1 MAISD
6 YKITAEDIA
15 KYGCVSLPDTLTG
28 NAQENKAKFDRL
40 VRECVANAVNAVID
54 HMVLV
59 ENEAQDWASAEA
71 LRVQAEAARV
81 AAENL
86 RVQAENDRADAE
98 TARAAAEAARV
109 LAENLRA
116 DAETARAN
124 AENKRDTAEKSRV
137 SAETGR
143 VNAESARVTAESQR
157 ANAES
162 VRAQNEAARISA
174 ETGRADAEADR
185 VSAEDTRIANEAARK
200 SAETGRASAETVR
213 ESGENARKSAE
224 KARASAEQQREST
237 ESTRQTAEQSRVG
250 AETARANAE
259 KARADAETARVSAEQ
274 ARATAE
280 SKRAAAET
288 ARQNAET
295 GRTDAET
302 KRVSAESARAT
313 AEGKRADAETARATA
328 ETKRVSAE
336 TARVSAESTRQT
348 NETARVSA
356 EKSRAAAETARQT
369 AEKARNVWEEYSADK
384 AYVPGNKVSFN
395 GSSYVC
401 TAATTGHAPT
411 DTAYW
416 LLIAQKGEDG
426 KGAGDM
432 LASVYDPKGKAQDV
446 FQYADAKAGEA
457 KSVADTAQ
465 TGLNTHIAS
474 KSNPHGVTA
483 PQVGADPK
491 GTAASAVSA
500 HNAAADAH
508 SALFAEK
515 QDKLKGKKGK
525 FVGFTADN
533 TVGEVDAPASGGS
546 RITMRFAA
554 DFVGQAWT
562 LSGGS
567 ETYTGTVDSSKT
579 ATVSVLGINTTYT
592 LSAALSGTT
601 YTAKVTTKA
610 YYTALSVRLTA
621 FRATITVMVDSG
633 STVTATLGDM
643 VLTATSDA
651 GEVAF
656 TVDEAG
662 TWAIKATLD
671 DQLARGTVS
680 VTENGQNA
688 SLMLI
693 YANVFGVM
701 WDTSNS
707 STALTRLTPSTDP
720 YGLVTRSVTT
730 EPKPAVGTGSG
741 SSPFDSYAP
750 WNGMKECNLN
760 SSGAVTAWK
769 GNSAFTRRSD
779 YTMVF
784 IPAFYVAAKRNG
796 TKQYFYV
803 SDKPK
808 TGMTKHPGS
817 GKYIGRYTSN
827 GEYGGGSTGSTP
839 RVNISRAGFRD
850 LVKSG
855 ITNGAFNSKFHL
867 YDFATYCAIIFLYV
881 VEFADW
887 NCQSKIG
894 RGYVD
899 YSYEISSGATDTMTF
914 HTGLRN
920 NAVQYRWIENL
931 WGNVS
936 QWVDGFNAN
945 GTTAY
950 YCTDPS
956 KYADD
961 TTTGYTKIGTLP
973 ASGWIKDLTVT
984 DNGLLIPKTS
994 GGSETTS
1001 IPDCVYSSS
1010 GWRVLSVGGN
1020 WSDGAQAG
1028 LLFFVAI
1035 YASSYSYSTF
1045 SARLLCEA

>member
-28 NAQENKAKFDRL
+28 DAQENKAKFDRL

-81 AAENL
+81 TAENL

-116 DAETARAN
+116 EAETARAN

-185 VSAEDTRIANEAARK
+185 VSAEDTRIANENARK
-200 SAETGRASAETVR
+200 SAETDRASAETVR

-224 KARASAEQQREST
+224 KARASAEQQRES
-237 ESTRQTAEQSRVG
+237 
-250 AETARANAE
+250 
-259 KARADAETARVSAEQ
+259 
-274 ARATAE
+274 
-280 SKRAAAET
+280 
-288 ARQNAET
+288 
-295 GRTDAET
+295 
-302 KRVSAESARAT
+302 
-313 AEGKRADAETARATA
+313 
-328 ETKRVSAE
+328 
-336 TARVSAESTRQT
+336 AESTRQT
-348 NETARVSA
+348 NETARVNA
-356 EKSRAAAETARQT
+356 EKSRSAAETARQT
-369 AEKARNVWEEYSADK
+369 AENARNVWEEYSAGK

-401 TAATTGHAPT
+401 TAETTGHAPT

-416 LLIAQKGEDG
+416 LMIAKKGEDG

-432 LASVYDPKGKAQDV
+432 LASVYDQKGKAQDV
-446 FQYADAKAGEA
+446 FQYADAKASEA
-457 KSVADTAQ
+457 KS
-465 TGLNTHIAS
+465 
-474 KSNPHGVTA
+474 
-483 PQVGADPK
+483 
-491 GTAASAVSA
+491 
-500 HNAAADAH
+500 AAAAYTDNKIAAIPTPDVSGQIETHNTAKNAH
-508 SALFAEK
+508 SALFSAK
-515 QDKLKGKKGK
+515 QDKIKGKKGK
-525 FVGFTADN
+525 YLGFTAND

-546 RITMRFAA
+546 RITLTFAS
-554 DFVGQAWT
+554 DFVGHAWT
-562 LSGGS
+562 LKGGS

-601 YTAKVTTKA
+601 YTAEVTTKA
-610 YYTALSVRLTA
+610 YYTALSVNLEK
-621 FRATITVMVDSG
+621 FQSTITVTVDSG
-633 STVTATLGDM
+633 STVTATLGST
-643 VLTATSDA
+643 VLTKTSNGTA
-651 GEVAF
+651 VF
-656 TVDEAG
+656 TVGKAG
-662 TWAIKATLD
+662 TWAIKATLG
-671 DQLARGTVS
+671 DQTAEGTVS
-680 VTENGQNA
+680 ITASGQSKA
-688 SLMLI
+688 LTLS
-693 YANVFGVM
+693 YTNVFGVV

-720 YGLVTRSVTT
+720 YGLVTQSVST

-750 WNGMKECNLN
+750 WSDMKECNLDA
-760 SSGAVTAWK
+760 SGTVTAWK
-769 GNSAFTRRSD
+769 GDSSFARTNN

-784 IPAFYVAAKRNG
+784 VPEFYVAAKRNG

-817 GKYIGRYTSN
+817 GKYIGKYHI
-827 GEYGGGSTGSTP
+827 GSQIVS
-839 RVNISRAGFRD
+839 
-850 LVKSG
+850 KSG
-855 ITNGAFNSKFHL
+855 VSPLVDYSRSWFRTGANNSDSKFHL
-867 YDFATYCAIIFLYV
+867 YDFATYCAIIFLYI

-894 RGYVD
+894 QGYTN
-899 YSYEISSGATDTMTF
+899 SNNSSAIQSGGTDSMTY
-914 HTGLRN
+914 HTGRASGTDGKT
-920 NAVQYRWIENL
+920 AVQYRWIENL

-961 TTTGYTKIGTLP
+961 TATGYTNIGTLP
-973 ASGWIKDLTVT
+973 DSGWINDLTVT
-984 DNGLLIPKTS
+984 DNGLLIPKTT
-994 GGSETTS
+994 GGSETTY
-1001 IPDCVYSSS
+1001 IPDYMWSSS
-1010 GWRVLSVGGN
+1010 GWRVLYVGGS
-1020 WSDGAQAG
+1020 WSNGTFAG
-1028 LLFFVAI
+1028 LLCFSAN
-1035 YASSYSYSTF
+1035 YASSNSNSYI